1 MQIAGKLTGDDWSAA
16 KGKLTVGGDQGMWA
30 KVFEDFFRQRLQLRY
45 LEPIRVLNTNGTW
58 EGEGFSIV
66 SIQCALLEFLAAA
79 RAGKKYR
86 YLRAGEMLGPHE
98 YNRSGD
104 LFRDFLSNV
113 APFSTW
119 FDAASA
125 ADFYQSVRCALLH
138 EARTRNGWRLWV
150 SGSAPID
157 AARKIVYREALQS
170 AIDDYVDAYGRDL
183 TTDQALQEAFVR
195 KFDDL
200 SS

>member
-1 MQIAGKLTGDDWSAA
+1 
-16 KGKLTVGGDQGMWA
+16 
-30 KVFEDFFRQRLQLRY
+30 
-45 LEPIRVLNTNGTW
+45 VLNTNGTW
-58 EGEGFSIV
+58 QGEGFSIV
-66 SIQCALLEFLAAA
+66 SIQCALIEFLAAA

-86 YLRAGEMLGPHE
+86 YLRAGEVLGPHE

-104 LFRDFLSNV
+104 LFRSFLSTV
-113 APFSTW
+113 APFSTS
-119 FDAASA
+119 FDAAAA

-157 AARKIVYREALQS
+157 AMRKMVYREALQR

-183 TTDQALQEAFVR
+183 TTDQSLQEAFVR

-200 SS
+200 AS